1 MEDKEGRSGALT
13 MSDGRV
19 RMMYCNSRNGGFQ
32 GLVVAYCSILTN
44 WRGNTK
50 LLLTNYQCIVA
61 A

>member
-19 RMMYCNSRNGGFQ
+19 RMLYGNSQNEGFQ
-32 GLVVAYCSILTN
+32 GLVAAYCSILTN
-44 WRGNTK
+44 WRRNTT